1 VTTQA
6 LQKSDFERYP
16 PGMPMDETDINVR
29 AYFWNLPDEK
39 IAQYDPKWSDER
51 VMEWDGNFKNDGS
64 LMMACSERGVEI
76 GEYREVLHQYLEF
89 RKQIAASAGN

>member
-1 VTTQA
+1 MTTKT
-6 LQKSDFERYP
+6 LRKEDFEQYP
-16 PGMPMDETDINVR
+16 PGMPMDETDINLR
-29 AYFWNLPDEK
+29 SYFWNLPDSK
-39 IAQYDPKWSDER
+39 IDEYDRSWTDEQ

-89 RKQIAASAGN
+89 RKQLTASAAN